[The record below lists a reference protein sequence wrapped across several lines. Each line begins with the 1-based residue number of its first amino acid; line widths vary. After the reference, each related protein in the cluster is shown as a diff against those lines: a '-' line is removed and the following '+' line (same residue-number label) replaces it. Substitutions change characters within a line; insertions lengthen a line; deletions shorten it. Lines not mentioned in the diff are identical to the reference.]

1 MPRVDELVV
10 NFAIY
15 EDAVEYLGMAEVE
28 LPEIAALTEEI
39 TGAGIGGNVEAVVLG
54 HFEAMTLTLNFR
66 TVTNAAI
73 RLNEPRI
80 HVIDLRAA
88 QQSENTATKQIDTDS
103 MKYVMH
109 VRPKKLAPGKV
120 AVASPA
126 DASGEYA
133 VTYYAI
139 YKKGVKRVE
148 IDQLNFIYYVNGT
161 DYLEKV
167 RKALGKDH

>member
-39 TGAGIGGNVEAVVLG
+39 TGAGIAGNVEAVVIG

-66 TVTNAAI
+66 TVTDATI

-80 HVIDLRAA
+80 HMIDLRAA
-88 QQSENTATKQIDTDS
+88 QQSENTATKKI
-103 MKYVMH
+103 
-109 VRPKKLAPGKV
+109 
-120 AVASPA
+120 
-126 DASGEYA
+126 
-133 VTYYAI
+133 
-139 YKKGVKRVE
+139 
-148 IDQLNFIYYVNGT
+148 F
-161 DYLEKV
+161 
-167 RKALGKDH
+167 